1 MQEKAM
7 TKLTTMEKALQ
18 LMADKLISDAT
29 KKLTKRQKD
38 STGALDGMTSD
49 LEASA
54 LEYAKSFQK
63 DKEDAR
69 SYQDATRQG
78 VAEAATNLHFGM
90 SKLNSRVDDT
100 KRILGEL
107 DAMADEKV
115 KQQTSK
121 SRSLKNK
128 ILGNLEL
135 TSTQLKQAVQLQLQ
149 VAERYSINGIKK
161 TLGDAK
167 TALSKS
173 FQRRSGP
180 LDKAQAAIK
189 SLQEVMAGTDDLFAA
204 AVTNATELKD
214 SFSQRSRVLMEE
226 KEELI
231 RKAAADADLQQASI
245 RRFAQEIGA
254 SAQKQVASFNSDAI
268 ERLAGFEG
276 KAAGE
281 IGLEKRRL
289 KADADYRRKMTAI
302 AEESTKRSKDSATE
316 AMTKLSKSTEEVEKQ
331 TVDAVTGLREKS
343 NDLNE
348 MRQLDRIYR
357 AIF

>member
-1 MQEKAM
+1 
-7 TKLTTMEKALQ
+7 
-18 LMADKLISDAT
+18 
-29 KKLTKRQKD
+29 
-38 STGALDGMTSD
+38 
-49 LEASA
+49 
-54 LEYAKSFQK
+54 
-63 DKEDAR
+63 
-69 SYQDATRQG
+69 
-78 VAEAATNLHFGM
+78 M

-149 VAERYSINGIKK
+149 AAERYSINGIKK

-189 SLQEVMAGTDDLFAA
+189 SLQKVMAGTDDLFAA

-226 KEELI
+226 KEELV

-254 SAQKQVASFNSDAI
+254 SAQKQVPES
-268 ERLAGFEG
+268 G
-276 KAAGE
+276 
-281 IGLEKRRL
+281 RRL
-289 KADADYRRKMTAI
+289 SVVA
-302 AEESTKRSKDSATE
+302 S
-316 AMTKLSKSTEEVEKQ
+316 
-331 TVDAVTGLREKS
+331 
-343 NDLNE
+343 
-348 MRQLDRIYR
+348 
-357 AIF
+357 